1 MKRTLICAALLL
13 ALSAC
18 QGGPDARPAMPP
30 PRLPDK
36 VQQMPYGQL
45 LERSRTL
52 AKSAN
57 EAFYIDSW
65 ENLEESAAGLE
76 QVALYLVA
84 ADDVP
89 RKHADT
95 IKTTS
100 ADLGKAAKE
109 LRTAAAAKDVNK
121 TTEAMTKVQRVVREM
136 RLGDGT

>member
-1 MKRTLICAALLL
+1 MTRILFCAAVLLGL
-13 ALSAC
+13 AAC
-18 QGGPDARPAMPP
+18 QGGPDARPATPLTP
-30 PRLPDK
+30 LPEK
-36 VQQMPYGQL
+36 VQKMPYGQL
-45 LERSRTL
+45 LERSRAL

-57 EAFYIDSW
+57 EAFYVDNW
-65 ENLEESAAGLE
+65 ENLEESASGLE

-109 LRTAAAAKDVNK
+109 LRAAAAAKDV
-121 TTEAMTKVQRVVREM
+121 
-136 RLGDGT
+136 